1 LQLSYKDC
9 GDAST
14 HAKITG
20 LSPSTAHIGR
30 KVTITGT
37 GNLDEDI
44 KDGTFS
50 IETAFSQ
57 GVPLLECDGD
67 AAVGKKCR
75 FPLLSGSL
83 AFEGVNFPIKAGPQ
97 DINVDLYL
105 SPILPAAL
113 IKTTTEVS
121 AVSKSGEKIFCM
133 KVITGKSNQNGE
145 VSLSYEDCG
154 DSETHAKITGLS
166 PSSVVMGRKTK
177 ITGTGILDKDI
188 ADGTFRTQTFYSGGD
203 LASCSGDASKEQKCG
218 LLGGTLGSLTF
229 DALAFPIKK
238 GSSSVSVDLS
248 LNRLIPA
255 ALAQTVTTVKA
266 STKDGNNIFCM
277 EVFTAPA
284 GGAEPFNPLNEALP
298 PSNEMNGHDNGV
310 NVNVNVLGIQEK
322 KNEESG
328 NLNIHSDNNDM
339 NGHDNG
345 VNVNVNVLG
354 IQGIKNL
361 VPGSAQVDS
370 DMKAGIAEIVSGT
383 PSLDTKAGIAQLTE
397 IVKEIVKLSNRT
409 EPVLV

>member
-1 LQLSYKDC
+1 
-9 GDAST
+9 
-14 HAKITG
+14 
-20 LSPSTAHIGR
+20 
-30 KVTITGT
+30 
-37 GNLDEDI
+37 LDEDI
-44 KDGTFS
+44 NDGTFS
-50 IETAFSQ
+50 IETAFSK

-105 SPILPAAL
+105 SPLLPAGL

-203 LASCSGDASKEQKCG
+203 LASCSGDASKKQKCG
-218 LLGGTLGSLTF
+218 LLGGMLGSLTF
-229 DALAFPIKK
+229 DALAFPIEK

-255 ALAQTVTTVKA
+255 VLAQTVTTVKA
-266 STKDGNNIFCM
+266 STRGGDKIFCM
-277 EVFTAPA
+277 QVTTAPA
-284 GGAEPFNPLNEALP
+284 GAEIPTELP
-298 PSNEMNGHDNGV
+298 TVAPTGPPPGPVRTTPGPVRTTPGPVASTYPPTNYMNGHDNGV

-328 NLNIHSDNNDM
+328 NFNIHSDNNYM

-361 VPGSAQVDS
+361 VPGSAQADS
-370 DMKAGIAEIVSGT
+370 DLKAGIAEIVNGT
-383 PSLDTKAGIAQLTE
+383 ASLDTKAGIAQLTE